1 MLLEALRNKHASDD
15 APWKRPAAYCGHSVG
30 EFVALYASN
39 VVSFRDC
46 AILLVE
52 KRMNTLCV
60 EGKSGVY
67 YSGL

>member
-1 MLLEALRNKHASDD
+1 MNCQVGILAYSAMLLEALRSKHASDD
-15 APWKRPAAYCGHSVG
+15 VLWKRPVAYCGHSVG

-52 KRMNTLCV
+52 KRTFT
-60 EGKSGVY
+60 
-67 YSGL
+67 

>member
-30 EFVALYASN
+30 EFVALYASD

-52 KRMNTLCV
+52 KRMNT
-60 EGKSGVY
+60 
-67 YSGL
+67 